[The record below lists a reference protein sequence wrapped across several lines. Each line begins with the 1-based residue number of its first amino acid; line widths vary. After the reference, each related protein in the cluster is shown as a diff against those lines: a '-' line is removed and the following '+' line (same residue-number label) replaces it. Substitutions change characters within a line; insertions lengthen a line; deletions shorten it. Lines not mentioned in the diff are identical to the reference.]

1 MDLGN
6 FERAVGARELFSRL
20 QEKEVSLCADPR
32 AAGFFMRALET
43 NEHNFAALTNIVY
56 CNQKVRLLSY
66 EQLGSLILAFNAL
79 GADVQLARLRSLH
92 CAAGSSASGV

>member
-1 MDLGN
+1 MLNIGSTWMDLGN

-56 CNQKVRLLSY
+56 CNQKVRL
-66 EQLGSLILAFNAL
+66 SLMSAVGLAHT
-79 GADVQLARLRSLH
+79 RI
-92 CAAGSSASGV
+92 